1 MLQIDTWKRVLIW
14 LVCVVGLLMA
24 LPNAFYTRV
33 EQSND
38 ARAAIE
44 LTCHHHKA
52 AVMLTWCL

>member
-14 LVCVVGLLMA
+14 LVCVTGLLMA

-38 ARAAIE
+38 ALTAIE
-44 LTCHHHKA
+44 LQGETPERLSQA
-52 AVMLTWCL
+52 EQ